1 VNQIK
6 TRSSADR
13 DIERE
18 AINIANYA
26 GVEAGLRFYE
36 ACDQA
41 FLLLASQP
49 GMGVVKDFENPIFA
63 GMRMWRLKGFEEYL
77 IFYRPTQSGI
87 EVMRVVNGSR
97 NLPIMFAAFAEEVG
111 SE

>member
-1 VNQIK
+1 MRIIK

-13 DIERE
+13 DIERG
-18 AINIANYA
+18 AVNIAEFA

-36 ACDQA
+36 ACDRA

-49 GMGVVKDFENPIFA
+49 GMGVVKDFGNPIFA

-77 IFYRPTQSGI
+77 IFYRPIQIKRPQTVPATLREI
-87 EVMRVVNGSR
+87 AATSR
-97 NLPIMFAAFAEEVG
+97 LCILRWA
-111 SE
+111 S